1 MGETGP
7 IHFLNL
13 EYFFRLLYE
22 ALLQGGG
29 VGDLS
34 TLAILAATIW
44 SVFTVLSFIA
54 AAGFLWLFAYAT
66 MRLYQVRQSEAHK
79 YHMVH
84 AEHAEE
90 KRDHSRWAHIMQLVE
105 SHNESDWRQ
114 AVIEAD
120 IMLFDLL
127 AQLGYSGQTVG
138 ERLKAVD
145 PSRFHTL
152 NEAWEAHKVRNEIAH
167 QGSQYRLD
175 DNLAYRTIRK
185 YEAVFREHGEI

>member
-7 IHFLNL
+7 VHFLNI
-13 EYFFRLLYE
+13 EYFLRLLYE
-22 ALLQGGG
+22 ALLGGG

-34 TLAILAATIW
+34 ALAIFAATIW

-54 AAGFLWLFAYAT
+54 AAGFLWLFAYST
-66 MRLYQVRQSEAHK
+66 MRLYQVRQGEAHL

-84 AEHAEE
+84 EEHAEE
-90 KRDHSRWAHIMQLVE
+90 KRDHSRWAHIMQLIE

-114 AVIEAD
+114 AIIEAD

-127 AQLGYSGQTVG
+127 EQLGYSGESVG
-138 ERLKAVD
+138 ERLKSVD
-145 PSRFHTL
+145 PNRFHTL
-152 NEAWEAHKVRNEIAH
+152 NEAWGAHKVRNEIAH
-167 QGSQYRLD
+167 QGSAYKLD

-185 YEAVFREHGEI
+185 YEAVFKEHGEI